1 MSHYFIEDN
10 TLKHDIKKIIY
21 YYANNRFE
29 FTTDSGLFSKDHI
42 DPATDI
48 LLRTIPPLSGSLLD
62 MGCGYGCI
70 GIVLAKTNS
79 LKLTQADVNQYALE
93 LTKRNCI
100 DNGVESNVIKSDCFD
115 GISGSF
121 DTIVIN
127 PPIHAGKAVTYKMY
141 EDSFSHLN
149 DGGKL
154 YIVTLKKHGAES
166 TLAKL
171 KDVFGNC
178 ETLYK
183 RKGYYVFCCT
193 KTTDRQIGSDYDE

>member
-10 TLKHDIKKIIY
+10 ALKHDIKKITY
-21 YYANNRFE
+21 YYANTKFV

-48 LLRTIPPLSGSLLD
+48 LLKTITSLSGSLLD

-70 GIVLAKTNS
+70 GIILAKTYS
-79 LKLTQADVNQYALE
+79 LKLTQADINQSAIDLS
-93 LTKRNCI
+93 KSNGA
-100 DNGVESNVIKSDCFD
+100 DNGVHAVVVKSDCFD
-115 GISGSF
+115 SVSDSF

-127 PPIHAGKAVTYKMY
+127 PPIHAGKAVTYRMY
-141 EDSFSHLN
+141 EDSFLHLN
-149 DGGKL
+149 SGGKL

-166 TLAKL
+166 TRVKL
-171 KDVFGNC
+171 KDTFGDC

-183 RKGYYVFCCT
+183 KKGYYVFCCT
-193 KTTDRQIGSDYDE
+193 KLA